1 MVSLARKVSLFVLAL
16 TLMGPAAGFGQQVQ
30 QPANGATDWKGVGY
44 GAGSAVS
51 SIVYFPFK
59 MAYAIAGGIVGAG
72 AYAATAGN
80 SQVANTI
87 WRSSMGGDYVITPSV
102 LEGKE
107 QLHFTG
113 PTTTAGGASI
123 SAAPVAG
130 VGGSSSSTQ
139 PNSAEHS
146 MSGPQPMYSGAATS
160 HVSGSAD
167 HSIE

>member
-1 MVSLARKVSLFVLAL
+1 MISLAKKVSLFFLAA
-16 TLMGPAAGFGQQVQ
+16 TLIGPVCSLADQVP
-30 QPANGATDWKGVGY
+30 QPANGNTDWSGVGY
-44 GAGSAVS
+44 GAGSAVT

-87 WRSSMGGDYVITPSV
+87 WRSSMGGDYVITPDV
-102 LEGKE
+102 LKGKE

-113 PTTTAGGASI
+113 PTTTAGDGSA
-123 SAAPVAG
+123 SAAPIA
-130 VGGSSSSTQ
+130 
-139 PNSAEHS
+139 A
-146 MSGPQPMYSGAATS
+146 SGNATGTPPASGAQPMYSGGTTS
-160 HVSGSAD
+160 HASAPAD

>member
-1 MVSLARKVSLFVLAL
+1 MISLAKKVSLFVLAL
-16 TLMGPAAGFGQQVQ
+16 MLMGPAAGFGQQIT
-30 QPANGATDWKGVGY
+30 QPANGQTDWSGVGY
-44 GAGSAVS
+44 GAGSAVT

-87 WRSSMGGDYVITPSV
+87 WRSSMGGDYVITPKV

-113 PTTTAGGASI
+113 PTTTAADGSA
-123 SAAPVAG
+123 SAAPVAAA
-130 VGGSSSSTQ
+130 GGSSTSTQ
-139 PNSAEHS
+139 PSSAAES
-146 MSGPQPMYSGAATS
+146 MSGAQPMYSGAPTS
-160 HVSGSAD
+160 HVNTSVD